1 MMMMLQCCNVAM
13 CQECK
18 NERSVGRAVT
28 YVRVHDGLA
37 GVRSHRAR
45 ADGGHGSAGGGFKGV
60 YIIPVHVRVR
70 AARYRPQHKTRSIM
84 SGRGGG
90 GRDGGGGGGGGGR
103 GGRGGGRGGRGG
115 RGGAKKESIL
125 ELARLQDATVRVKCI
140 GGRELQGTLRGYD
153 ELVNLV
159 LDECEEFLRGE
170 LYIYI
175 YTLMCLY

>member
-1 MMMMLQCCNVAM
+1 MMLQCVKN
-13 CQECK
+13 ER
-18 NERSVGRAVT
+18 NERSVERLRT
-28 YVRVHDGLA
+28 YVYTMVWPASVHIEQE
-37 GVRSHRAR
+37 RME
-45 ADGGHGSAGGGFKGV
+45 GSAGGGFKGV

-70 AARYRPQHKTRSIM
+70 AARYRPQHKPRSIM

-140 GGRELQGTLRGYD
+140 GGRELKGTLRGYD

>member
-1 MMMMLQCCNVAM
+1 MSA
-13 CQECK
+13 
-18 NERSVGRAVT
+18 ERSVERLRT
-28 YVRVHDGLA
+28 YVYTMVWPASVHIEQE
-37 GVRSHRAR
+37 RME
-45 ADGGHGSAGGGFKGV
+45 GSAGGGFKGV

-140 GGRELQGTLRGYD
+140 GGRELKGTLRGYD